1 LAGVLISKTNTFTA
15 YFFPKQFLFD
25 NKKTDIMPKFF
36 SFIASF
42 AVLIMGA
49 IATDTDLP
57 INHYQFIGS
66 HNSYKEYID
75 PKLVKLIEKLD
86 TSRSLKGIEYHH
98 IGLSEQLN
106 LGLRALEIDIAADE
120 KGGKYAHPKGL
131 DWAGKQA
138 ARPYDTEGVMN
149 EAGFKVLHIQDI
161 DFRSNCLTFKQCL
174 KELKQ
179 WSNAH
184 PEHEPI
190 FITMNAKDDTIKRA
204 EFAVPEKFTAAVF
217 DQLDKAL
224 LDYLGSEKIITP
236 DAVRGKFAT
245 LEEAVLK
252 NGWMKRSQAKGRFF
266 FILDE
271 NKEKTAYYTE
281 NHPSLKGRVMFT
293 NAPVGTP
300 EAAILIMNDPIKEG
314 AEIKENVKKGYI
326 VRTRADADTKE
337 ARTNDYSRFKA
348 AQASGAQIIS
358 TDYYVKST
366 LFPSEFIIHFEGK
379 TYFKKNPLF

>member
-1 LAGVLISKTNTFTA
+1 
-15 YFFPKQFLFD
+15 
-25 NKKTDIMPKFF
+25 MPKFL

-42 AVLIMGA
+42 AA
-49 IATDTDLP
+49 IITGFIAVDTDLP

-75 PKLVKLIEKLD
+75 PKLVKLIEKVD

-98 IGLSEQLN
+98 VGLSEQLN

-120 KGGKYAHPKGL
+120 KGGKYAQPKGL

-149 EAGFKVLHIQDI
+149 ETGFKVLHIQDI

-174 KELKQ
+174 QELKQ

-204 EFAVPEKFTAAVF
+204 EFTVPEKFTATVF

-224 LDYLGSEKIITP
+224 LEYLGREKIITP
-236 DAVRGKFAT
+236 DVVRGKFAT

-252 NGWMKRSQAKGRFF
+252 NGWMKTSQAKGHFF

-271 NKEKTAYYTE
+271 NEEKTAYYTQ

-300 EAAILIMNDPIKEG
+300 EAAILIMNDAIKDG
-314 AEIKENVKKGYI
+314 NKIQENVKKGYI

-366 LFPSEFIIHFEGK
+366 LFPSEFIVSFEGK
-379 TYFKKNPLF
+379 TYFRKNPLF